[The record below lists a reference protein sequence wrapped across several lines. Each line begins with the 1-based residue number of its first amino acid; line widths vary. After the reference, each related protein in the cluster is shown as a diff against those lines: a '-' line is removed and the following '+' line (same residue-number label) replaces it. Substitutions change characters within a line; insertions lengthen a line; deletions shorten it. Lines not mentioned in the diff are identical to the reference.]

1 MSLLWL
7 IQELMRIQQIR
18 YSEQHPPL
26 YSQIHE
32 PLSPSQRVVYPS
44 IHIIPT
50 MVLTPA
56 ESSYNRERIRPQ
68 YLQSSG

>member
-7 IQELMRIQQIR
+7 IQELMPVQQIH
-18 YSEQHPPL
+18 YAKQHPPL

-32 PLSPSQRVVYPS
+32 PLSPSQRVIYPS
-44 IHIIPT
+44 IHTIPT
-50 MVLTPA
+50 TVLTSA
-56 ESSYNRERIRPQ
+56 ESSYNREHIRAQ